1 LAGRSLMVG
10 LPGPSLDRD
19 TALRLRE
26 LGPGGLIFFGRN
38 LVSPEQLA
46 DLVGEL
52 DGLLPH
58 PLLLAMDQEGGK
70 VSRLEPWIG
79 PTQPAGQLGRLGTAA
94 VARAGTLTAEA
105 LRALGLNVDFAPVV
119 DLCSA
124 GVANGIG
131 DRSFGTDPR
140 RVVELAGSFADSLQ
154 EAGVMACL
162 KHFPG
167 LGCTR
172 VDSHLELPLA
182 EREPDALHA
191 EELLPYRELCPRVAA
206 VMVGHGHYPAW
217 NPGSPLPASGS
228 AEIVT
233 GVLRREIGFD
243 GLVTTDDLEMGA
255 VGNLDAAG
263 AFGVQALRAGCDLL
277 LYCAD
282 LDRAET
288 ARNAIAADADLEPR
302 LRDAA
307 AAVHRTALRWPAPRP
322 DLDAW
327 ERAADALRQ
336 PGTRS

>member
-1 LAGRSLMVG
+1 MVG

-19 TALRLRE
+19 TARRLRE
-26 LGPGGLIFFGRN
+26 LNPGGLIFFRRN
-38 LVSPEQLA
+38 LVSPEQLT
-46 DLVGEL
+46 DLVAEL

-58 PLLLAMDQEGGK
+58 PLLLALDQEGGR

-79 PTQPAGQLGRLGTAA
+79 PTRPAAALGRLGHAA
-94 VARAGTLTAEA
+94 VAHVARLTAGA

-119 DLCSA
+119 DLCSPD
-124 GVANGIG
+124 VTNGIG

-140 RVVELAGSFADSLQ
+140 RVAELAGSFADGLQ
-154 EAGVMACL
+154 QAGVMACL

-172 VDSHLELPLA
+172 VDSHVELPLA
-182 EREPDALHA
+182 DREADALHS

-217 NPGSPLPASGS
+217 NPASPVPASGS
-228 AEIVT
+228 TEIVT
-233 GVLRREIGFD
+233 GVLRREIGFG
-243 GLVTTDDLEMGA
+243 GLVATDDLEMGA
-255 VGNLDAAG
+255 VGDLDAAG

-288 ARNAIAADADLEPR
+288 ARDAVATDADLEPR

-307 AAVHRTALRWPAPRP
+307 EAVERAALRWPTAPP

-327 ERAADALRQ
+327 ERAADALRRA
-336 PGTRS
+336 GTASTI